1 MTDQHTRRRFL
12 GNFTTGL
19 MGVGLGNLLAR
30 ETPSATRGLTHFEPK
45 AKRVLQIFCPGAA
58 SHMDLW
64 EHKPMLEKMHGQAAA
79 RRRGHGLVPG
89 EEWHADEEPVGI
101 CRRLARA
108 AR

>member
-1 MTDQHTRRRFL
+1 MTDPHTRRRFL

-30 ETPSATRGLTHFEPK
+30 ESPPEIPKLPHFEPK

-64 EHKPMLEKMHGQAAA
+64 EHKPMLEKM
-79 RRRGHGLVPG
+79 
-89 EEWHADEEPVGI
+89 
-101 CRRLARA
+101 
-108 AR
+108 